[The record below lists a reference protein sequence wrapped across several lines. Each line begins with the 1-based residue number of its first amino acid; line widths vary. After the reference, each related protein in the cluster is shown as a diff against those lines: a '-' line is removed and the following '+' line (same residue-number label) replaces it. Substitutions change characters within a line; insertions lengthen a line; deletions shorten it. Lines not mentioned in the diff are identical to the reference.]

1 MLFMRFSAFA
11 KIRLIII
18 EIHMKRH
25 KTNQKP
31 IKMNKLHTNCVN
43 KCILKPDATKIE
55 QIYVEQPTR
64 KSIDI
69 FIAAGC

>member
-31 IKMNKLHTNCVN
+31 IKMNKLYTNCVN

-55 QIYVEQPTR
+55 QIYIEQPTR